1 MSFYIINIFLSA
13 FLLFQIQP
21 MIAKYILPWFGGT
34 PMVWSTVQMYFQVL
48 LTGGYAY
55 AHWIIGRNRAAKREL
70 LHVGLLILAL
80 AQIVV
85 LGFLWVSP
93 ITPDI
98 SWRPGGN
105 AFPIWEVFK
114 LLTISVGPAYFLLS
128 TNSPIMQAWFSRAYP
143 QRSPYVLYAL
153 SNVGSLLAL
162 VTYPLIV
169 EPNLVLAGQG
179 WVWSVGFIL
188 FALLTSYGALR
199 SLRANPQTDP
209 QPDSRLETAPL
220 PGRGVQVMWLALSAC
235 ASIVMLATTSHI
247 TQEVAVIPFLWVLP
261 LTIYLLTFIF
271 AFSDERWYPRQAVF
285 VGFYILTLLF
295 ALALVRGPRLGIP
308 LQLVI
313 YSLTLFFAAMAC
325 HGELY
330 RTRPHPSHLTRFYLM
345 VSIGGA
351 LGGIFV
357 NLVAPAIFRGF
368 WELPLGILL
377 AWGLIMTIRISQGP
391 AAARVFFRRYRVALG
406 LGGALLLGLVAVS
419 FAILSRGI
427 LFVERNFYGLVR
439 VDRAMIDATGQPVYK
454 MVHGIT
460 VHGVQYLDPALKRK
474 PTAYFTEQSGVG
486 LAILNHPRRGQG
498 MNIGVVGM
506 GIGVLAAY
514 SEAGDEYRL
523 YEINPAAIRLAEGEG
538 GYFTFLQDSPAEI
551 HVIAGDGRISLE
563 QELQES
569 GSNQFDI
576 LILDAFS
583 SDSVP
588 VHLISEEAFAIYL
601 AHLKPDGLLAMNIT
615 NNYLD
620 LRPVAWKL
628 AERYGL
634 RMVYIPDPGDG
645 QSSYTS
651 QWVLLARDPAM
662 LDIPAIAE
670 RLDSTGDFN
679 KNLPLWTDNYSN
691 LFQIL
696 R

>member
-1 MSFYIINIFLSA
+1 MGFYIVNIFLSA

-55 AHWIIGRNRAAKREL
+55 AHWIIGRSRVARREVI
-70 LHVGLLILAL
+70 HVGLLLLAL
-80 AQIVV
+80 AQIVA
-85 LGFLWVSP
+85 LGFLWDSP
-93 ITPDI
+93 ITPDL
-98 SWRPGGN
+98 SWRPGSHS
-105 AFPIWEVFK
+105 FPIWEVFK
-114 LLTISVGPAYFLLS
+114 LLTISVGLAYFLLS

-179 WVWSVGFIL
+179 WMWSVGFIF
-188 FALLTSYGALR
+188 FALLTSYGAIR
-199 SLRANPQTDP
+199 SLRANPEANP
-209 QPDSRLETAPL
+209 QSDSRLEPAPL

-261 LTIYLLTFIF
+261 LTIYLLTFIL
-271 AFSDERWYPRQAVF
+271 AFSDEKWYPRQAVF
-285 VGFYILTLLF
+285 VGFYIMTLLF
-295 ALALVRGPRLGIP
+295 ALALVRGPYLGIP
-308 LQLVI
+308 FQLII

-351 LGGIFV
+351 LGGISV

-377 AWGLIMTIRISQGP
+377 AWGLIMTIRINQGP
-391 AAARVFFRRYRVALG
+391 AAARAFLRRYRVALG
-406 LGGALLLGLVAVS
+406 VGSMLSLGLVVAAFV
-419 FAILSRGI
+419 ILSRGT

-439 VDRAMIDATGQPVYK
+439 VDRAMVEPIGQPVYK

-460 VHGVQYLDPALKRK
+460 VHGVQYLAPALKRK

-498 MNIGVVGM
+498 MNVGVVGM

-563 QELQES
+563 QELEER

-576 LILDAFS
+576 LVLDAFS

-588 VHLISEEAFAIYL
+588 VHLISEEAFALYL

-620 LRPVAWKL
+620 LRPVTWKL

-634 RMVYIPDPGDG
+634 RMVYIPDSGDG
-645 QSSYTS
+645 QTSYTS
-651 QWVLLARDPAM
+651 QWVLLARDPAL

-670 RLDSTGDFN
+670 RIDWANDFN

>member
-1 MSFYIINIFLSA
+1 MIFYILNIFLSA

-34 PMVWSTVQMYFQVL
+34 PMVWSTVQMYFQLL

-55 AHWIIGRNRAAKREL
+55 AHWVIGRSRVARREIVHVVL
-70 LHVGLLILAL
+70 LMLAL
-80 AQIVV
+80 VQVVV
-85 LGFLWVSP
+85 LGFLWTSP
-93 ITPDI
+93 ISPDL
-98 SWRPGGN
+98 SWRPGSN

-128 TNSPIMQAWFSRAYP
+128 TNSPLMQAWFSRAYP
-143 QRSPYVLYAL
+143 QRSPYALYAL

-162 VTYPLIV
+162 VTYPLFV
-169 EPNLVLAGQG
+169 EPNLALAGQG
-179 WVWSVGFIL
+179 WMWSVGFIL
-188 FALLTSYGALR
+188 FALVTSYGALR
-199 SLRANPQTDP
+199 SLRSKPADNP
-209 QPDSRLETAPL
+209 QPDSRLESAPL
-220 PGRGVQVMWLALSAC
+220 PGRGVQIMWLALSAC
-235 ASIVMLATTSHI
+235 ASILMLATTSHI

-271 AFSDERWYPRQAVF
+271 AFSDEKWYPRQAVF
-285 VGFYILTLLF
+285 IGFYLLTMLF
-295 ALALVRGPRLGIP
+295 AFALVRGPYLGVP
-308 LQLVI
+308 LQLII

-377 AWGLIMTIRISQGP
+377 AWGLIMTIRINQGP
-391 AAARVFFRRYRVALG
+391 AAARAFLRRYRVVLA
-406 LGGALLLGLVAVS
+406 LGGALLLGLVAVA
-419 FAILSRGI
+419 FIILSRGT

-439 VDRAMIDATGQPVYK
+439 VDLSNVESTGQPVYK

-486 LAILNHPRRGQG
+486 LAILNHPRRGEG
-498 MNIGVVGM
+498 MNVGVVGM

-514 SEAGDEYRL
+514 SEAGDVYRL
-523 YEINPAAIRLAEGEG
+523 YEINPSAIRLAEGEG
-538 GYFTFLQDSPAEI
+538 GYFTFLMDSPAEI
-551 HVIAGDGRISLE
+551 HVVAGDGRISLE
-563 QELQES
+563 QELRDS

-601 AHLKPDGLLAMNIT
+601 AHLKADGLLAMNIT

-634 RMVYIPDPGDG
+634 TMVYLPNQGDG
-645 QSSYTS
+645 QTSYTS
-651 QWVLLARDPAM
+651 QWVLLARDPA
-662 LDIPAIAE
+662 LLSLPAIAE
-670 RLDSTGDFN
+670 RIDTSDEFD